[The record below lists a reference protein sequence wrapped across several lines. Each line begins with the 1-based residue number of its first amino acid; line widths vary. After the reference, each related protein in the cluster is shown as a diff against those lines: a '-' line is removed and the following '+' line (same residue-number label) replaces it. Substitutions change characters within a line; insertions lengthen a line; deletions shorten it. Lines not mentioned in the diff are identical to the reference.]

1 MNIIQW
7 IINRRVFVSMFFI
20 GITMLGYFSYRQL
33 PVEIIPSS
41 DLPYLIISA
50 TGKTEMDPDYIE
62 KQAVIPLESAASTLE
77 GINKIETTI
86 NQNSGRITVSYNP
99 GVKIKYA
106 YLKLEEAVEGLRTSL
121 ADEFTINVQ
130 KVDTQ
135 SMSNTFMGLQ
145 VRGSGGKER
154 LRAII
159 DQKIQKELE
168 AVNGIALV
176 NVTGGS
182 LKSVEISLNEQACKA
197 YNVTSGKISQLI
209 TQNSQSKTYLGY
221 AYTQDKKYVVN
232 LLTDYADVRDLE
244 NIVVNTNGHVL
255 LRDVANVTFGSKEET
270 SISRVNGKDAITIQ
284 LVRDSQANLI
294 DLSHNTRGV
303 INRLNSQLAS
313 QDVQIVVQSDSSEE
327 MEKNLNLI
335 IELALIGGLM
345 AIIILWLFLRNIKL
359 VAIIAIAIPISIF
372 TAFNFFYAFGIT
384 INSLTLVGIALAV
397 GMLLDNGVV
406 VLENIMRLLAAHR
419 DRTTAVLQ
427 GTTEVWRSIVAAT
440 LTTII
445 VFIPFI
451 FSSDAA
457 IRLIGK
463 QTGVSIISTLLVSL
477 LVALFLIPVITHYTL
492 QREKDTRKLVFN
504 KVSQKNRL
512 LQIYTLLLKSA
523 MRFPART
530 IFGAV
535 TVFLLSVLICFTLS
549 LNVSREIELKQF
561 NLYLTAP
568 KGSTLAIT
576 DQLTKNL
583 EEKLADIEEK
593 QDLIS
598 NVNEEESAVTI
609 ILKDNYAKI
618 KKRSIVDI
626 KADIQKRIDQ
636 FPGAEVSLSEPQSSS
651 RYGGG
656 GMPSGPSL
664 EKYLGI
670 GAPSEKILVK
680 GNDFYMMRAVAEDIR
695 YYLDNLDAVQ
705 SVSFNV
711 DDNRPEVHLLFDR
724 DIMSKENITP
734 ANVASEVSSMNRQV
748 NSTMKFKQGV
758 EEYDIDI
765 HNESDNPEDKTL
777 NTADKNADDLRALLI
792 PTSAGGLYSLEQLS
806 RIVFGQGRA
815 GIKRLNQ
822 EKQIQITYRFK
833 SDVNE
838 SKPYLETSRGDVD
851 EIIASLTLP
860 PGVAVEAVH
869 DETDFSEFYF
879 LIGAAFILIYMLLA
893 SVFESFTAPVV
904 MMFTIPLAAIGA
916 LWALIL
922 TNNSILNAN
931 SLIGFLILLG
941 VVVNNG
947 ILLIDYTRILRRRGF
962 NRSRA
967 IMMAGQAR
975 VRPILITAIT
985 TTIGMLPLAMG
996 KGGYVD
1002 RIGAP
1007 FAITVIGGLSLS
1019 TLFTLVFIPTVYSGM
1034 EKALEWLK
1042 SLHWGLKALQI
1053 TVLAALALFIYTN
1066 VDSLLWK
1073 FVYWFASVL
1082 LIPSSL
1088 YFITSSLR
1096 QAKTEYISR
1105 DDSLFIKL
1113 RRMVKIYDDQSRFV
1127 REWKKGPRIEAATGA
1142 VKLYRTWR
1150 DFNNFL
1156 WELPLLV
1163 FGIFFV
1169 YFYIQ
1174 SQLWIFLFAHI
1185 LYFYSLFLWGSFGK
1199 YLENKAKDK
1208 GKAIF
1213 LKIRSAGH
1221 NVILWGIPTVNLGIF
1236 YLFDFKVPVIF
1247 FIAFFWYFALIIH
1260 TTAEWLHTSGVN
1272 IMRLKGRFAGIRRSF
1287 FRFVRFVPV
1296 IGEKKK
1302 PFNALDS
1309 VSIEIENGMFGLLG
1323 PNGAGKTTLM
1333 RIVCGIFNQT
1343 MGTAWIN
1350 GIDFR
1355 EKREELQGLIGY
1367 LPQEFGT
1374 YENMTA
1380 YEFLDYLAILKRIYD
1395 KKERMEHVEYALKSV
1410 HLFDKKDKK
1419 IGSFSG
1425 GMKQRMG
1432 IALTLLHLPRILVVD
1447 EPTAGL
1453 DPRERIRF
1461 RNLLVELSRD
1471 RIVIFSTHIIEDI
1484 SSSCNRVAV
1493 LNRGKLAY
1501 LGNPFQMTDAVRG
1514 KVWQFLVDQETFQE
1528 LRERLRIVHHM
1539 RFEDQIRVR
1548 CLGETSPYPGAE
1560 EVQPTM
1566 EDAYLWLLGK
1576 KHDEIETV
1584 ESEVLSSE

>member
-1 MNIIQW
+1 MNVIQW
-7 IINRRVFVSMFFI
+7 IINRKVFVSMFFI

-33 PVEIIPSS
+33 PLEIIPASE
-41 DLPYLIISA
+41 LPYLIISVS
-50 TGKTEMDPDYIE
+50 GRTEMDPDYIE
-62 KQAVIPLESAASTLE
+62 KQAVIPKEGAASTLS
-77 GINKIETTI
+77 GINYIETTI
-86 NQNSGRITVSYNP
+86 SLNSARITVSYNAD
-99 GVKIKYA
+99 VKIKYA
-106 YLKLEEAVEGLRTSL
+106 YLKLEESVAALKTAL
-121 ADEFTINVQ
+121 AGEFTINVQ

-145 VRGSGGKER
+145 VRGGGGKER
-154 LRAII
+154 LRAVI

-168 AVNGIALV
+168 AINGIALV
-176 NVTGGS
+176 NISGGS
-182 LKSVEISLNEQACKA
+182 LKSVQITLNEQACKA
-197 YNVTSGKISQLI
+197 YNVTSGRIRQAI

-221 AYTQDKKYVVN
+221 AYTHDKKYVVN
-232 LLTDYADVRDLE
+232 LVTDYTDVSDLE
-244 NIVVNTNGHVL
+244 NIVVNTNGPIL
-255 LRDVANVTFGSKEET
+255 LKDVADVTFGAQEET
-270 SISRVNGKDAITIQ
+270 SISRVNGKDSITIQ

-294 DLSHNTRGV
+294 DLSHTTRGI
-303 INRLNSQLAS
+303 INRLNTQLAP
-313 QDVQIVVQSDSSEE
+313 QDVQIVVQTDSADE

-335 IELALIGGLM
+335 IELALVGGMM
-345 AIIILWLFLRNIKL
+345 AIVILWLFLRNFKL
-359 VAIIAIAIPISIF
+359 VAIIALAIPISIF

-427 GTTEVWRSIVAAT
+427 GTTEVWRAIVAST
-440 LTTII
+440 FTTIV
-445 VFIPFI
+445 VFMPFI

-463 QTGVSIISTLLVSL
+463 QTGVSIVSTLLVSL
-477 LVALFLIPVITHYTL
+477 LVAIFLIPAITHFTL
-492 QREKDTRKLVFN
+492 QREKDTQKLIFN
-504 KVSQKNRL
+504 KVSHKNRL
-512 LQIYTLLLKSA
+512 VQIYKLLLKSA

-549 LNVSREIELKQF
+549 LNVSREVELKQF
-561 NLYLTAP
+561 TLYLTAP
-568 KGSTLAIT
+568 KGSTLVMT
-576 DQLTKNL
+576 DQLTQNL
-583 EEKLADIEEK
+583 ETRLVDIEEI
-593 QDLIS
+593 QDRIA
-598 NVNEEESAVTI
+598 NVVEEESTI
-609 ILKDNYAKI
+609 SVILKDNYSKI

-626 KADIQKRIDQ
+626 KADIQNRINQ
-636 FPGAEVSLSEPQSSS
+636 FPASEVSLSEPQASS

-656 GMPSGPSL
+656 SSRSSGPSL

-670 GAPSEKILVK
+670 GTPSERILVK

-695 YYLDNLDAVQ
+695 YQLDNLDSVQ

-711 DDNRPEVHLLFDR
+711 DDNRPEVHLHFDR
-724 DIMSKENITP
+724 GLMSKENITP
-734 ANVASEVSSMNRQV
+734 SNIASEVASMNRQV
-748 NSTMKFKQGV
+748 SSSMKFKQGV
-758 EEYDIDI
+758 EEYNIDI
-765 HNESDNPEDKTL
+765 KNEPEDPSDPTKKP
-777 NTADKNADDLRALLI
+777 ADKNADDLRALLI
-792 PTSAGGLYSLEQLS
+792 PTQSGALYTLDQLS

-822 EKQIQITYRFK
+822 EKQIQITYRFN

-851 EIIASLTLP
+851 EVIASLTLP

-869 DETDFSEFYF
+869 TETDFSEFYF
-879 LIGAAFILIYMLLA
+879 LIGAAFFLIYMLLA

-962 NRSRA
+962 TRSRA

-975 VRPILITAIT
+975 VRPILITAIVT
-985 TTIGMLPLAMG
+985 IIGMLPLAMG

-1042 SLHWGLKALQI
+1042 SLHWMLKALQLV
-1053 TVLAALALFIYTN
+1053 VLAVVALFIYTN

-1073 FVYWFASVL
+1073 FAYWFAAVL
-1082 LIPSSL
+1082 LIPSTL

-1096 QAKTEYISR
+1096 QAKTEYIGR
-1105 DDSLFIKL
+1105 DESLHIKL
-1113 RRMVKIYDDQSRFV
+1113 QRMVKIYDDDSRFV
-1127 REWKKGPRIEAATGA
+1127 REWKKGGRIEAATGA
-1142 VKLYRTWR
+1142 AKEYHTWR
-1150 DFNNFL
+1150 DFNHFL
-1156 WELPLLV
+1156 WEVPLLGFV
-1163 FGIFFV
+1163 IYFV

-1174 SQLWIFLFAHI
+1174 SHLWIFLLSNI
-1185 LYFYSLFLWGSFGK
+1185 IYFYTLFLWGIVGK
-1199 YLENKAKDK
+1199 YLENRAKDT
-1208 GKAIF
+1208 GKELF
-1213 LKIRSAGH
+1213 MKIRSAGH
-1221 NVILWGIPTVNLGIF
+1221 DSLLWGLPAV
-1236 YLFDFKVPVIF
+1236 YLWVFDQFGFKIAVICL
-1247 FIAFFWYFALIIH
+1247 IAFVWYFALVIH
-1260 TTAEWLHTSGVN
+1260 TTAEWLHRSGIN
-1272 IMRLKGRFAGIRRSF
+1272 IMRLKGRFAGLRLLF
-1287 FRFVRFVPV
+1287 YRFVRFVPV
-1296 IGEKKK
+1296 IGEKKN
-1302 PFNALDS
+1302 PFNALDG
-1309 VSIEIENGMFGLLG
+1309 VSIDIENGMFGLLG

-1395 KKERMEHVEYALKSV
+1395 RDTRKEHVEYALKSV
-1410 HLFDKKDKK
+1410 HLFDKKDQK
-1419 IGSFSG
+1419 IGSYSG

-1471 RIVIFSTHIIEDI
+1471 RIVLFSTHIIEDI
-1484 SSSCNRVAV
+1484 SSSCNMVAV

-1514 KVWQFLVDQETFQE
+1514 KVWQFLVEPEAFLG
-1528 LRERLRIVHHM
+1528 LREHLRIVHHM
-1539 RFEDQIRVR
+1539 RFEDKIRVR
-1548 CLGETSPYPGAE
+1548 CLGETPPCPGAE

-1576 KHDEIETV
+1576 KHIDAEA
-1584 ESEVLSSE
+1584 SPA